1 MWCGKNSD
9 CGRVVFIA
17 GPRGPRGYTG
27 LKGDVGPTG
36 PTGPTGP
43 GGQGGGATDSTGATG
58 PTEPTGATWPTGP
71 AGATGE
77 TGPTGPTGASGATA
91 VNPYDVF
98 VKEGVLGGDGS
109 RENPFGTIADGYAA
123 VEPEGTVHILP
134 GTYPVNST
142 LQIAKEGVTIEGS
155 NGAEVVLQSA
165 VIPFLVTAPDV
176 TIKNLAITS
185 DNPYPLEFIQVGG
198 SNFDLLNNTIYGPE
212 QAGDSSTRV
221 VNRGV
226 VTQNGVQNFTLR
238 NNTFY
243 SLRQPAYFNPSSTG
257 KAIFNTVFDT
267 RGYVV
272 DGAEVLF
279 SGNSWGLP
287 QNAVDIALLSG
298 TTTGAPYDP
307 TNLLSAYNSDANISD
322 QR

>member
-43 GGQGGGATDSTGATG
+43 GGQGGGATV
-58 PTEPTGATWPTGP
+58 PTGA
-71 AGATGE
+71 

-212 QAGDSSTRV
+212 QAG
-221 VNRGV
+221 G
-226 VTQNGVQNFTLR
+226 L
-238 NNTFY
+238 
-243 SLRQPAYFNPSSTG
+243 FNPGG
-257 KAIFNTVFDT
+257 KQRSGHAKRCSELYPQKQYFLFFAAACVF
-267 RGYVV
+267 
-272 DGAEVLF
+272 
-279 SGNSWGLP
+279 
-287 QNAVDIALLSG
+287 
-298 TTTGAPYDP
+298 
-307 TNLLSAYNSDANISD
+307 
-322 QR
+322 

>member
-43 GGQGGGATDSTGATG
+43 GGQGGGATDPTGATG
-58 PTEPTGATWPTGP
+58 PTEPTGATGPTGP

-212 QAGDSSTRV
+212 QAA
-221 VNRGV
+221 
-226 VTQNGVQNFTLR
+226 TL
-238 NNTFY
+238 
-243 SLRQPAYFNPSSTG
+243 QPG
-257 KAIFNTVFDT
+257 
-267 RGYVV
+267 
-272 DGAEVLF
+272 
-279 SGNSWGLP
+279 W
-287 QNAVDIALLSG
+287 
-298 TTTGAPYDP
+298 
-307 TNLLSAYNSDANISD
+307 
-322 QR
+322 

>member
-1 MWCGKNSD
+1 M
-9 CGRVVFIA
+9 VFIA
-17 GPRGPRGYTG
+17 GPRGARGYTG

-36 PTGPTGP
+36 PTGP
-43 GGQGGGATDSTGATG
+43 GGQGGGATDPTGATG
-58 PTEPTGATWPTGP
+58 PTGPTGATGPTGP
-71 AGATGE
+71 AGAIGETGPTGPTGATGE
-77 TGPTGPTGASGATA
+77 TGSTGPTGASGATA

-212 QAGDSSTRV
+212 QAG
-221 VNRGV
+221 G
-226 VTQNGVQNFTLR
+226 L
-238 NNTFY
+238 
-243 SLRQPAYFNPSSTG
+243 FNPGG
-257 KAIFNTVFDT
+257 KQRSGHAKRCSELYPQKQYFLFFAAACVF
-267 RGYVV
+267 
-272 DGAEVLF
+272 
-279 SGNSWGLP
+279 
-287 QNAVDIALLSG
+287 
-298 TTTGAPYDP
+298 
-307 TNLLSAYNSDANISD
+307 
-322 QR
+322 

>member
-1 MWCGKNSD
+1 M
-9 CGRVVFIA
+9 
-17 GPRGPRGYTG
+17 
-27 LKGDVGPTG
+27 
-36 PTGPTGP
+36 
-43 GGQGGGATDSTGATG
+43 
-58 PTEPTGATWPTGP
+58 
-71 AGATGE
+71 
-77 TGPTGPTGASGATA
+77 
-91 VNPYDVF
+91 
-98 VKEGVLGGDGS
+98 GGDGS

-123 VEPEGTVHILP
+123 VDPEGTVHILP

-142 LQIAKEGVTIEGS
+142 LQIAKESVTIEGS

-185 DNPYPLEFIQVGG
+185 DNPYPVEFIQVGG

-243 SLRQPAYFNPSSTG
+243 FLRQPAYFNPSSTG

-279 SGNSWGLP
+279 SGKLLGIAAKCGGYSVTFGNDNGR
-287 QNAVDIALLSG
+287 ALLSDEF
-298 TTTGAPYDP
+298 TFC
-307 TNLLSAYNSDANISD
+307 L
-322 QR
+322 

>member
-9 CGRVVFIA
+9 CGRVVFIT

-43 GGQGGGATDSTGATG
+43 GGQGGGA
-58 PTEPTGATWPTGP
+58 
-71 AGATGE
+71 

-155 NGAEVVLQSA
+155 NGAEV
-165 VIPFLVTAPDV
+165 
-176 TIKNLAITS
+176 
-185 DNPYPLEFIQVGG
+185 
-198 SNFDLLNNTIYGPE
+198 
-212 QAGDSSTRV
+212 
-221 VNRGV
+221 
-226 VTQNGVQNFTLR
+226 
-238 NNTFY
+238 
-243 SLRQPAYFNPSSTG
+243 
-257 KAIFNTVFDT
+257 
-267 RGYVV
+267 
-272 DGAEVLF
+272 LF
-279 SGNSWGLP
+279 SENSWGLP

-298 TTTGAPYDP
+298 TTTSAPYDP

>member
-17 GPRGPRGYTG
+17 GPRDPRGYTG
-27 LKGDVGPTG
+27 LKGDIGPTG
-36 PTGPTGP
+36 PTGPPGP
-43 GGQGGGATDSTGATG
+43 AWQGGGATRPTGATGPAGINGQDGIGITGPTGPTGEIGPMGVTGPTGPAWQGGGATRPTGATG
-58 PTEPTGATWPTGP
+58 PTGPAGAIGETGPTGP
-71 AGATGE
+71 TGATGE

-155 NGAEVVLQSA
+155 NGAEV
-165 VIPFLVTAPDV
+165 
-176 TIKNLAITS
+176 
-185 DNPYPLEFIQVGG
+185 
-198 SNFDLLNNTIYGPE
+198 
-212 QAGDSSTRV
+212 
-221 VNRGV
+221 
-226 VTQNGVQNFTLR
+226 
-238 NNTFY
+238 
-243 SLRQPAYFNPSSTG
+243 
-257 KAIFNTVFDT
+257 
-267 RGYVV
+267 
-272 DGAEVLF
+272 LF
-279 SGNSWGLP
+279 SENSWGLP

>member
-17 GPRGPRGYTG
+17 GPRDPRGYTG
-27 LKGDVGPTG
+27 LKEDIGPTG

-43 GGQGGGATDSTGATG
+43 SGQGGGATDPSGATG

-91 VNPYDVF
+91 VNHYDVF

-123 VEPEGTVHILP
+123 VDPEGTVHILP

-155 NGAEVVLQSA
+155 NGAEV
-165 VIPFLVTAPDV
+165 
-176 TIKNLAITS
+176 
-185 DNPYPLEFIQVGG
+185 
-198 SNFDLLNNTIYGPE
+198 
-212 QAGDSSTRV
+212 
-221 VNRGV
+221 
-226 VTQNGVQNFTLR
+226 
-238 NNTFY
+238 
-243 SLRQPAYFNPSSTG
+243 
-257 KAIFNTVFDT
+257 
-267 RGYVV
+267 
-272 DGAEVLF
+272 LF
-279 SGNSWGLP
+279 SGNSWGLS

>member
-9 CGRVVFIA
+9 CGRVVCIA

-36 PTGPTGP
+36 P
-43 GGQGGGATDSTGATG
+43 GGQGGGATDPTGATG

-71 AGATGE
+71 TGATGE

-123 VEPEGTVHILP
+123 VDPEGTVHILP

-212 QAGDSSTRV
+212 QAG
-221 VNRGV
+221 G
-226 VTQNGVQNFTLR
+226 L
-238 NNTFY
+238 
-243 SLRQPAYFNPSSTG
+243 FNPGG
-257 KAIFNTVFDT
+257 KQRSGHAKRRSELYPQKQYFLFFAAACVF
-267 RGYVV
+267 
-272 DGAEVLF
+272 
-279 SGNSWGLP
+279 
-287 QNAVDIALLSG
+287 
-298 TTTGAPYDP
+298 
-307 TNLLSAYNSDANISD
+307 
-322 QR
+322 